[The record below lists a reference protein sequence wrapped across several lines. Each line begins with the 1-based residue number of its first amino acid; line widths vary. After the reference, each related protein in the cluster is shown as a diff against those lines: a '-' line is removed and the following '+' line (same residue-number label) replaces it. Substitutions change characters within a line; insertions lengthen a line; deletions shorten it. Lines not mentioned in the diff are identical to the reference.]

1 MYIRRVSY
9 KEGSAFTLLC
19 DQNNMD
25 LPIELKGEVEVISY
39 KRQLSLLILRKREVI
54 DEVLYNTDI
63 VFNGVH
69 YLNIPTTF
77 IDLTITN
84 VSSSIS
90 EKISKRLAPTALRS
104 IQIGGL
110 KLFLLT
116 SRFFLESY
124 IVAGNIEISSEKSDT
139 VISSEPL

>member
-1 MYIRRVSY
+1 
-9 KEGSAFTLLC
+9 
-19 DQNNMD
+19 MD